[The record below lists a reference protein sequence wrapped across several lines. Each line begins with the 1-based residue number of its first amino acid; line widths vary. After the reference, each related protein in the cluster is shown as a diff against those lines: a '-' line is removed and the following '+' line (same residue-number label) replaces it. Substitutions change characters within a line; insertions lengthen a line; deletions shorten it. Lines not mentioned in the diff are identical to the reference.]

1 MRTHILAAA
10 GVAATVTCVT
20 LACKDVPLLPKWD
33 ADWYL
38 PLTSQGVAL
47 LGPFAGSVPPGTSAS
62 VSFLPLPQSLDG
74 AIGSLLQQPLSN
86 GRVIVTLSKGL
97 PVSGA
102 DTVFL
107 SGTSGGVPVDTFA
120 VAFAAGDAS
129 VTDTIPIGSA
139 GLSLLSSQ
147 ASSNG
152 SIYIQLR
159 GRISYNGAGNLT
171 VTSADSIGV
180 KLALL
185 ATIAVSR

>member
-1 MRTHILAAA
+1 MRTRILAAA
-10 GVAATVTCVT
+10 CVAATVTCVT

-47 LGPFAGSVPPGTSAS
+47 LGPFPGSVPPGTPAN
-62 VSFLPLPQSLDG
+62 VSWTLEQSLDG
-74 AIGSLLQQPLSN
+74 AIGSLLEQTLSN
-86 GRVIVTLSKGL
+86 GRVIVTLTKTL

-107 SGTSGGVPVDTFA
+107 SSTSGGIPVDTFA
-120 VAFAAGDAS
+120 LAFAAGDAS
-129 VTDTIPIGSA
+129 VTDTIPINSA
-139 GLSLLSSQ
+139 GLTLLNSQ
-147 ASSNG
+147 ASSQG
-152 SIYIQLR
+152 SIFIQLR
-159 GRISYNGAGNLT
+159 GRISYNGTGNLT